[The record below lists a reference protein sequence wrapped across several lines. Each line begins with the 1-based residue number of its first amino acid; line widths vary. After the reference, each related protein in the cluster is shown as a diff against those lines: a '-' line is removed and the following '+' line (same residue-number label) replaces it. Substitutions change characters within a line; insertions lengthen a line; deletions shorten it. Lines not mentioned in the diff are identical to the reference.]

1 MHPHLQVQF
10 VILVKSEEEPGNLCP
25 QALPGNQLNMKR
37 RQAIKFLTVGMTSLI
52 ETVYSS
58 REQYMLG
65 SNAKNNYD
73 WILLYWMPYDN
84 NLSRF
89 GQPIIQMLSKGVK
102 SDNLLVV
109 VQSDFSGAAQ
119 LSRSIISQGKVD
131 TQYLETADSSS
142 EEVFTQYLAW
152 AQSRFQAKRWAIVF
166 LGHGGTLMEISP
178 DEHPNSPSI
187 SEVRWMNLHKIN
199 QVIFNFNQSV
209 NGNLELLFFQN
220 CNKANIEVHYTFQN
234 TAKYT
239 LSSQIELGAPNYYYE
254 QLLNYL
260 SDYPEIDGS
269 QLAKK
274 IMDCERPDMY
284 HSLTLTN
291 NHYFRYLP
299 EKVNFVIN
307 SILQGNIEPIKVFIS
322 SLLFSKANSSNNS
335 DVEAYYYAGETF
347 VDLEKFLQELTRLS
361 GANPSAYNDFLFF
374 LKNSLI
380 QRVQQNG
387 ELLSSRI
394 RHKYQKLSGLGLFL
408 PTNRQKLENYLY
420 LQVYSDLK
428 LVPLFDAVLFDRE
441 KN

>member
-1 MHPHLQVQF
+1 M
-10 VILVKSEEEPGNLCP
+10 KSRE
-25 QALPGNQLNMKR
+25 
-37 RQAIKFLTVGMTSLI
+37 AIEFLTVGITSLI
-52 ETVYSS
+52 ETIYSS
-58 REQYMLG
+58 REQHMLG
-65 SNAKNNYD
+65 STAKNNYD

-102 SDNLLVV
+102 TDNLLVV

-142 EEVFTQYLAW
+142 EEVFAEYLAW
-152 AQSRFQAKRWAIVF
+152 AQSQFQAKRWAIVF

-187 SEVRWMNLHKIN
+187 SEIRWMNLHKIN
-199 QVIFNFNQSV
+199 QVIFNFNQAV

-254 QLLNYL
+254 QLLSYL
-260 SDYPEIDGS
+260 SDDPDIDGS

-299 EKVNFVIN
+299 EKVNCVIN
-307 SILQGNIEPIKVFIS
+307 SILPGNIDPIKVFLS
-322 SLLFSKANSSNNS
+322 SIFSQANSSNNS
-335 DVEAYYYAGETF
+335 AVEAYDYAGETF
-347 VDLEKFLQELTRLS
+347 VVLGNFLQEMTRLS
-361 GANPSAYNDFLFF
+361 GANPSACNDFLWFF
-374 LKNSLI
+374 KNLLI

-394 RHKYQKLSGLGLFL
+394 RHKYKNLSGLGLFL

-428 LVPLFDAVLFDRE
+428 LVRLFDAVLFDRE

>member
-1 MHPHLQVQF
+1 
-10 VILVKSEEEPGNLCP
+10 
-25 QALPGNQLNMKR
+25 MKR
-37 RQAIKFLTVGMTSLI
+37 REAIEFLTVGITSLI
-52 ETVYSS
+52 ETIYSS
-58 REQYMLG
+58 KEQYMLG
-65 SNAKNNYD
+65 STAKNNYD

-142 EEVFTQYLAW
+142 EKVFTEYLAW
-152 AQSRFQAKRWAIVF
+152 AQSQFQAKRWAIVF

-187 SEVRWMNLHKIN
+187 SEIRWMNLQKIN

-254 QLLNYL
+254 QLLSYL

-307 SILQGNIEPIKVFIS
+307 TILQGNIDPIKVFIS
-322 SLLFSKANSSNNS
+322 SILFSQANSSNNS
-335 DVEAYYYAGETF
+335 AVEAYYYAGETF
-347 VDLEKFLQELTRLS
+347 VDLGNFLQELTRLS
-361 GANPSAYNDFLFF
+361 GANPSACNDFLFF
-374 LKNSLI
+374 FKNLLI
-380 QRVQQNG
+380 QKVQQNG

-394 RHKYQKLSGLGLFL
+394 RHKYKNLSGLGLFL

-428 LVPLFDAVLFDRE
+428 LVRLFDAVLFDRE
-441 KN
+441 TN